1 MRRPVES
8 PIRPGHR
15 CVRVSGAD
23 CRRIPF
29 GNDDIHD
36 DFEREV
42 RLIPQQVLDPPDRPS
57 PIRFMTMF
65 SRFVDPL
72 ADGSAAWAQEGGAP
86 TSNSPSLRA
95 RLPIQPTI
103 LSNNAHPPS
112 MPRTA
117 GRTTLR
123 PGHRGKS
130 ISRARRSPRS
140 ASPIGHGVNASP
152 SATPGPQIDYCSKNN
167 LELIRMPRS
176 CHWSPCL
183 ISESWIS
190 AGPDS
195 NSAFAVYAA
204 EITFPCWVVTDML
217 ACPLAP
223 S

>member
-1 MRRPVES
+1 MSEFQGPTAVAF
-8 PIRPGHR
+8 PL
-15 CVRVSGAD
+15 
-23 CRRIPF
+23 

-65 SRFVDPL
+65 SRFVD
-72 ADGSAAWAQEGGAP
+72 
-86 TSNSPSLRA
+86 LRVPH
-95 RLPIQPTI
+95 LF
-103 LSNNAHPPS
+103 
-112 MPRTA
+112 
-117 GRTTLR
+117 
-123 PGHRGKS
+123 
-130 ISRARRSPRS
+130 
-140 ASPIGHGVNASP
+140 GHGLNASP
-152 SATPGPQIDYCSKNN
+152 SATPEPQIDYCSKNN